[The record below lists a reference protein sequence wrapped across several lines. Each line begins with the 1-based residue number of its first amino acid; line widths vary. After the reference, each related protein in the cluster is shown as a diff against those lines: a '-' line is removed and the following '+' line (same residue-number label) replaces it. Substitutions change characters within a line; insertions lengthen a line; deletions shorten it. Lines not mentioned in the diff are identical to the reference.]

1 MMALTNRQRV
11 AAAAANGFRI
21 DTVKTAFE
29 MFEEERIV
37 LRRRRSVE
45 RLCLAGLLVVGFA
58 ISAHVGEMSLVTL
71 SQGLS
76 EAADYLA
83 RMMPTISLSAPA
95 KDAANWYWGFKIW
108 SAALVGTVL
117 IAIASTTI
125 GTIAAIPWSFVASR
139 NLTPGFPRFVMRRL
153 LEITRTIPA
162 LVYAL
167 AFVLAFG
174 LGATAGV
181 LAIAVHTT
189 SSLGKLFSEVNETA
203 DVRPMEAVSAAGGGW
218 VSLVRFAVLPQVL
231 PTFISYVLLRLEKN
245 IRSATVIGFVGAG
258 GIGQELYVAIR
269 SFQYQDVSA
278 IALMIILLVALTDMA
293 CERLRRL
300 VM

>member
-1 MMALTNRQRV
+1 MR
-11 AAAAANGFRI
+11 
-21 DTVKTAFE
+21 TAFE
-29 MFEEERIV
+29 VFEEHRLV
-37 LRRRRSVE
+37 LRRRRIIE
-45 RLCLAGLLVVGFA
+45 RLCLTGLLVLGFA
-58 ISAHVGEMSLVTL
+58 ISARVGEVSIVTL
-71 SQGLS
+71 GQGLS

-83 RMMPTISLSAPA
+83 RMLPSLSVASPTTDIA
-95 KDAANWYWGFKIW
+95 SWYWGFRIW
-108 SAALVGTVL
+108 SVALVNTIL
-117 IAIASTTI
+117 IAVVSTTI
-125 GTIAAIPWSFVASR
+125 GTVLAVPLSFVASR
-139 NLTPGFPRFVMRRL
+139 NLTHQLPFFAMRRL

-203 DVRPMEAVSAAGGGW
+203 DVKPMEAVSAAGGGW
-218 VSLVRFAVLPQVL
+218 MSLIRFAVLPQVL

-258 GIGQELYVAIR
+258 GIGQELYIAIR
-269 SFQYQDVSA
+269 TFQYQDVSA
-278 IALMIILLVALTDMA
+278 IALMIILLVALTDIV
-293 CERLRRL
+293 CEQLRRR